1 MHVENKKE
9 AKMQSS
15 QSNKENS
22 NGFLIWK
29 SNVYSRIKYTI
40 VTL

>member
-9 AKMQSS
+9 EKMQSL

-29 SNVYSRIKYTI
+29 SNVCSHIKYTI